1 MAKNRTNADWLIDL
15 SARGAQQTG
24 ALEDLRQLLLRA
36 AQKTFSSY
44 LGDLQGYPPGAVAE
58 LSDDCAQ
65 EALIAVLDHLE
76 DFQGDSKF
84 TTWAYKFAVNIALTA
99 ARRERQKFVPRDLTK
114 KNLGLEEWLFD
125 KAAKAFPDPEV
136 LALKEEVWTVIRSVI
151 QNDLTPRQRE
161 VMKLMIFDEVPMDK
175 VVERLRT
182 NRNAVYKLLHDGR
195 RKIKIR
201 LLARGIEL
209 QDALSIFGEEK

>member
-1 MAKNRTNADWLIDL
+1 MVKNRTNAEWLVDL

-44 LGDLQGYPPGAVAE
+44 LGELQVHPRDAVTG

-76 DFQGDSKF
+76 DFKGDSKF
-84 TTWAYKFAVNIALTA
+84 TTWAYKFAVNIALTT

-114 KNLGLEEWLFD
+114 QNSGLEEWLFQ
-125 KAAKAFPDPEV
+125 KGAKPFPDPEV
-136 LALKEEVWTVIRSVI
+136 LALKEEVWTVIRAVI

-161 VMKLMIFDEVPMDK
+161 VMKLMVFDEVPMDE
-175 VVERLRT
+175 VVERLKT

-195 RKIKIR
+195 RKIKIQ
-201 LLARGIEL
+201 LLARGIEPE
-209 QDALSIFGEEK
+209 DALSIFDKEK